1 MRRTYYRIG
10 KQDKARRLPIRNREH
25 HPTAA
30 FWILPQPHPVTHLY
44 QQKPDGRPKLAQF
57 TTSTQAATAHR
68 SSQAQI
74 DCPTRCDPVTH
85 LYQQKPDGRPNLA
98 QFTTS
103 TPAATAHRSSQAQI
117 DCPTRCDPVTY
128 LYQQKPD
135 GRPKLAQFTT
145 STPAATAH
153 RSSQAQIDGSLRCEI
168 SGPAW
173 HESKQLIQVIS
184 IMYAH
189 VPRPSTFCSIANT
202 RKLSQNPRC
211 GVVFDTRGNKYRLT
225 AEINFRR
232 SVRLGNKEYRKG
244 AWKNSACAAS
254 FPRTI

>member
-30 FWILPQPHPVTHLY
+30 FWILPQPHPVTH
-44 QQKPDGRPKLAQF
+44 
-57 TTSTQAATAHR
+57 
-68 SSQAQI
+68 
-74 DCPTRCDPVTH
+74 
-85 LYQQKPDGRPNLA
+85 
-98 QFTTS
+98 
-103 TPAATAHRSSQAQI
+103 
-117 DCPTRCDPVTY
+117 

>member
-1 MRRTYYRIG
+1 MRRTYYSIG
-10 KQDKARRLPIRNREH
+10 KQYEAWRLPIRNREH

-85 LYQQKPDGRPNLA
+85 LYQQKPDGRP
-98 QFTTS
+98 
-103 TPAATAHRSSQAQI
+103 
-117 DCPTRCDPVTY
+117 
-128 LYQQKPD
+128 
-135 GRPKLAQFTT
+135 KLAQFTT

-173 HESKQLIQVIS
+173 HGSKQLIQVIS

-202 RKLSQNPRC
+202 RKPSQNPRC

-232 SVRLGNKEYRKG
+232 SVPFGTRSIGKERGRTSPARHYSREQSDLILAGTCLALLYR
-244 AWKNSACAAS
+244 AA
-254 FPRTI
+254 RDN